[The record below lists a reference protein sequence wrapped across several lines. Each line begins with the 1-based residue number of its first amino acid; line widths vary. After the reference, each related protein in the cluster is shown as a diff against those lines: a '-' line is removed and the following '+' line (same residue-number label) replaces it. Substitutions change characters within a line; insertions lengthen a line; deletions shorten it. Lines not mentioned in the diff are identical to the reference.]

1 MILTIE
7 QLQFKNSPYKDND
20 VDRTVEIEIRKR
32 MKQEL
37 INEIEKMDP
46 DDLIGVVQEDEM
58 VKLHRLMVI
67 FRDDDNDDDD
77 FE

>member
-7 QLQFKNSPYKDND
+7 QLQLKNIPYDSNN
-20 VDRTVEIEIRKR
+20 DRTVEVEIRKR

-58 VKLHRLMVI
+58 FKLHRLMVI
-67 FRDDDNDDDD
+67 FRDDDDDDDD

>member
-7 QLQFKNSPYKDND
+7 QIQFKNSPYND
-20 VDRTVEIEIRKR
+20 DRTVEEKIRER
-32 MKQEL
+32 MKREL
-37 INEIEKMDP
+37 INEIVKMDP

-58 VKLHRLMVI
+58 TKLHRLMVV
-67 FRDDDNDDDD
+67 FRDDDDDDD

>member
-7 QLQFKNSPYKDND
+7 QLQFKKIPYNYND
-20 VDRTVEIEIRKR
+20 DRTVEVEIRKR

>member
-7 QLQFKNSPYKDND
+7 QIQFKGIPYNYND
-20 VDRTVEIEIRKR
+20 DRTVEVEIRKR

-46 DDLIGVVQEDEM
+46 DDLIGVVEENEM
-58 VKLHRLMVI
+58 AKLHRLMVI
-67 FRDDDNDDDD
+67 FRDADDED

>member
-7 QLQFKNSPYKDND
+7 QIQFKDIPYNYND
-20 VDRTVEIEIRKR
+20 DRTVEVEIRKR
-32 MKQEL
+32 IKQEL

-46 DDLIGVVQEDEM
+46 DDE
-58 VKLHRLMVI
+58 
-67 FRDDDNDDDD
+67 D

>member
-7 QLQFKNSPYKDND
+7 QIQFKDIPYNYND
-20 VDRTVEIEIRKR
+20 DRAVEIEIRKR
-32 MKQEL
+32 IKQEL

-58 VKLHRLMVI
+58 TKLHRLMVV
-67 FRDDDNDDDD
+67 FRDDDDDD